1 MTERGRSMSRHNIW
15 IRPELWERATK
26 ASLVA
31 SVQEGE
37 RVSVAELIRRGLE
50 SQVAQY
56 EGSES

>member
-1 MTERGRSMSRHNIW
+1 MSRHNIW